1 MEDRNAGGAGTASG
15 PPMKGYVG
23 GGQG

>member
-15 PPMKGYVG
+15 PPMKGFVG